1 LFKHGQS
8 KKSETRRFAQ
18 HDRGTKRFN
27 ASILQLFNE
36 PMSFGAP
43 EWLWGLLLIPL
54 LVALFL
60 HAENRG
66 FQRLQ
71 QFVSARLLPQLAGTV
86 NRPRRIMRFGLQV
99 LGLSLAIISL
109 SQPRWGYTFED
120 VKRKGL
126 DLLIAVDTSR
136 SMLSNDVQPDRLT
149 RVKLAIQDLIDE
161 LQGDRV
167 GLIAFAGRAF
177 LQAPL
182 TIDYDAVIDAVNDLD
197 TKTIPE
203 GGTDI
208 PSAITLATQSFGKS
222 AMGNRAL
229 IIFTDGEESN
239 ELTGDAL
246 KTAKAAADAGVR
258 IFTVGVGT
266 PEGSL
271 IPIAADDGQTSFV
284 KDSAGQVHKS
294 KLDDKRLRGVAE
306 STGGFYLHLENGPR
320 SMQQIQSEGL
330 AKMQA
335 AEMDVRLSRRPI
347 ERYEWPASAALVA
360 LALSI
365 VIRERKRVHQRA
377 HLPAMQAMQA
387 GVPAPARSTIGSRPV
402 KATGAAVA
410 LLIFVCASAFATVPG
425 VDAYQQG
432 KFEDAYKEF
441 QETLKSHPQSRAEDK
456 LQFDSGTAAYKL
468 KDYNKALE
476 SFSQA
481 LLTPD
486 TGLQTKG
493 HYNLGNTLY
502 ERGEMQK
509 NDDKKLS
516 DWTNALDH
524 YEQTLKLDPQNKEA
538 KDNYEYVKRKIDEL
552 KNKKQEQQQQ
562 PSPSPTPPQKNNQ
575 KKKDQKQQQQQQ
587 NQDQQQQKDQQQKDQ
602 QQQQQQDQKDQQ
614 QAQNQQSQN
623 GSDSD
628 KQQKKE
634 QQKDQAQAKNEPQK
648 KPQQSPG
655 ESPSPSPGTEKQQDN
670 QTSPSPGQQQ
680 AEQSPSPSEGENEMS
695 SPSPGEGEDENASPT
710 PAESPQ
716 KKFAGEVK
724 GAGGESS
731 PKPAEKNEQVG
742 EAQQEKEGQMSERQ
756 ALALLESM
764 KDEEARVRLDER
776 KVRRHV
782 YNDW

>member
-1 LFKHGQS
+1 M
-8 KKSETRRFAQ
+8 T
-18 HDRGTKRFN
+18 
-27 ASILQLFNE
+27 
-36 PMSFGAP
+36 FGAP
-43 EWLWGLLLIPL
+43 EWLWGLLLIPVL
-54 LVALFL
+54 IALFVR
-60 HAENRG
+60 AEHRG
-66 FQRLQ
+66 LKRLQ

-86 NRPRRIMRFGLQV
+86 NRRRRIIRFALLL
-99 LGLSLAIISL
+99 LGLALAIVSLA
-109 SQPRWGYTFED
+109 QPRWGYTFED

-126 DLLIAVDTSR
+126 DLLVAVDTSR
-136 SMLSNDVQPDRLT
+136 SMLSNDVQPNRLE

-182 TIDYDAVIDAVNDLD
+182 TIDYDAVIEAVTDLD

-203 GGTDI
+203 GGTNI
-208 PSAITLATQSFGKS
+208 SSAITLATQSFGKS

-229 IIFTDGEESN
+229 IVFTDGEELS
-239 ELTGDAL
+239 GDAV

-258 IFTVGVGT
+258 IFTIGVGT
-266 PEGSL
+266 PQGSL
-271 IPIAADDGQTSFV
+271 IPVTGDNGETSFV
-284 KDSAGQVHKS
+284 KDSAGQVVKS
-294 KLDDKRLRGVAE
+294 KLDDKRLREVAE
-306 STGGFYLHLENGPR
+306 ATGGFYLHLENGPR
-320 SMQQIQSEGL
+320 TMQQVQSEGL

-347 ERYEWPASAALVA
+347 ERYEWPLGGALIA

-365 VIRERKRVHQRA
+365 LIPERKRVRERA
-377 HLPAMQAMQA
+377 H
-387 GVPAPARSTIGSRPV
+387 VPAPARNAGRSVAGGPV
-402 KATGAAVA
+402 KAAGAAVA
-410 LLIFVCASAFATVPG
+410 VLILLCSSVFATVPG
-425 VDAYQQG
+425 INAYQQG
-432 KFEDAYKEF
+432 KFENAYKEF
-441 QETLKSHPQSRAEDK
+441 QDTLKSHPQSRAEDE

-502 ERGEMQK
+502 QRGEMQK
-509 NDDKKLS
+509 SDDKKLS

-538 KDNYEYVKRKIDEL
+538 KDNYEYVKKKIDEL
-552 KNKKQEQQQQ
+552 KNKKEQQQ
-562 PSPSPTPPQKNNQ
+562 PSPSPTPPQKNKQ
-575 KKKDQKQQQQQQ
+575 DKQDQQQKQQNQQ
-587 NQDQQQQKDQQQKDQ
+587 NQDQQQQQKDQQQKDQ
-602 QQQQQQDQKDQQ
+602 KDQQQQQQQQQQQNQNQQDQKDQQ
-614 QAQNQQSQN
+614 QAQNQQSQDKS
-623 GSDSD
+623 GSDKD
-628 KQQKKE
+628 QKQQ
-634 QQKDQAQAKNEPQK
+634 QQKDQSQAKNEPQK
-648 KPQQSPG
+648 KPQQQPG
-655 ESPSPSPGTEKQQDN
+655 ESPSPSPGTEKQPGN
-670 QTSPSPGQQQ
+670 QPSPSPGQRQ
-680 AEQSPSPSEGENEMS
+680 AEQSPSPGEGENEMP
-695 SPSPGEGEDENASPT
+695 SPSPGEGEEENGSPT

-724 GAGGESS
+724 GAGGDNSQ
-731 PKPAEKNEQVG
+731 KPADKNEQVA
-742 EAQQEKEGQMSERQ
+742 EAEQEKEGQMSERQ

-776 KVRRHV
+776 KVKRHV

>member
-1 LFKHGQS
+1 
-8 KKSETRRFAQ
+8 
-18 HDRGTKRFN
+18 
-27 ASILQLFNE
+27 
-36 PMSFGAP
+36 
-43 EWLWGLLLIPL
+43 
-54 LVALFL
+54 
-60 HAENRG
+60 
-66 FQRLQ
+66 
-71 QFVSARLLPQLAGTV
+71 
-86 NRPRRIMRFGLQV
+86 
-99 LGLSLAIISL
+99 
-109 SQPRWGYTFED
+109 
-120 VKRKGL
+120 
-126 DLLIAVDTSR
+126 VDTSR
-136 SMLSNDVQPDRLT
+136 SMLSNDVQPDRLE
-149 RVKLAIQDLIDE
+149 RVKLAIQDLINE

-182 TIDYDAVIDAVNDLD
+182 TIDYDAVIEAVNDLD
-197 TKTIPE
+197 TKSIPE
-203 GGTDI
+203 GGTAI
-208 PSAITLATQSFGKS
+208 SSAITLATQSFGKS

-239 ELTGDAL
+239 ELTSEAL

-266 PEGSL
+266 PQGSL
-271 IPIAADDGQTSFV
+271 IPITGDDGQTSFV

-294 KLDDKRLRGVAE
+294 KLDEKRLREVAE
-306 STGGFYLHLENGPR
+306 ATGGFYLHLENGPR
-320 SMQQIQSEGL
+320 SMQQIENEGL

-347 ERYEWPASAALVA
+347 ERYEWPLGGALVA

-365 VIRERKRVHQRA
+365 LVRERKRVRQRA
-377 HLPAMQAMQA
+377 Y
-387 GVPAPARSTIGSRPV
+387 VPAPSRSAATNIGGGPA
-402 KATGAAVA
+402 KAAGAAVA
-410 LLIFVCASAFATVPG
+410 LLLLLCSSAFAMAPG
-425 VDAYQQG
+425 INAYQQG

-441 QETLKSHPQSRAEDK
+441 QETLKSHPQSRAEDT

-486 TGLQTKG
+486 TGLQSKG

-502 ERGEMQK
+502 QRGEMQK
-509 NDDKKLS
+509 ADDKKLS

-538 KDNYEYVKRKIDEL
+538 KENYEYVKKKIDEL
-552 KNKKQEQQQQ
+552 KNKKQEQQ
-562 PSPSPTPPQKNNQ
+562 PSPSPTPPQKNKQ
-575 KKKDQKQQQQQQ
+575 KKQDQQQQQQQQ
-587 NQDQQQQKDQQQKDQ
+587 NHQNQDQEQQQKDQQQKD

-628 KQQKKE
+628 KQQKE
-634 QQKDQAQAKNEPQK
+634 QQQKDQAQAKNEPQK
-648 KPQQSPG
+648 KQQQQPG
-655 ESPSPSPGTEKQQDN
+655 ESPSPSPGEQNQQDN
-670 QTSPSPGQQQ
+670 QPSPSPGQRQ
-680 AEQSPSPSEGENEMS
+680 AEE
-695 SPSPGEGEDENASPT
+695 SPSPGEGENEEPSLSPGEGENEEPSPSPGEGEGENASPT
-710 PAESPQ
+710 PAESPG

-724 GAGGESS
+724 GAAGDTAQ
-731 PKPAEKNEQVG
+731 KPADKTEKAA
-742 EAQQEKEGQMSERQ
+742 EAEQEKEGQMSERQ

-776 KVRRHV
+776 KVKRHV

>member
-1 LFKHGQS
+1 M
-8 KKSETRRFAQ
+8 T
-18 HDRGTKRFN
+18 
-27 ASILQLFNE
+27 
-36 PMSFGAP
+36 FGVP

-54 LVALFL
+54 LIALFVRSE
-60 HAENRG
+60 HRG
-66 FQRLQ
+66 LKRLQ

-86 NRPRRIMRFGLQV
+86 NRRRRIIRFGLLL
-99 LGLSLAIISL
+99 LGLALAIVSLA
-109 SQPRWGYTFED
+109 QPRWGYTFED

-126 DLLIAVDTSR
+126 DLLVAVDTSR
-136 SMLSNDVQPDRLT
+136 SMLSNDVQPNRLD

-182 TIDYDAVIDAVNDLD
+182 TIDYDAVIEAVGDLD

-203 GGTDI
+203 GGTNI
-208 PSAITLATQSFGKS
+208 SSAITLATQSFGKS

-229 IIFTDGEESN
+229 IIFTDGEELS
-239 ELTGDAL
+239 GDAV

-258 IFTVGVGT
+258 IFTIGVGT
-266 PEGSL
+266 PQGSL
-271 IPIAADDGQTSFV
+271 IPVTGDNGETSFV
-284 KDSAGQVHKS
+284 KDSSGQVVKS
-294 KLDDKRLRGVAE
+294 KLDDKRLREVAE
-306 STGGFYLHLENGPR
+306 ATGGFYLHLENGPR
-320 SMQQIQSEGL
+320 TMQQVQSEGL

-347 ERYEWPASAALVA
+347 ERYEWPLGAALIA

-365 VIRERKRVHQRA
+365 LIPERKRVRERA
-377 HLPAMQAMQA
+377 H
-387 GVPAPARSTIGSRPV
+387 VPAPARNAGRSVAGGAV

-410 LLIFVCASAFATVPG
+410 VLMLLCSSVFATVPG
-425 VDAYQQG
+425 INSYQQG

-441 QETLKSHPQSRAEDK
+441 QDTLKSHPQSRAEDE

-502 ERGEMQK
+502 QRGEMQK
-509 NDDKKLS
+509 ADDKKLS

-538 KDNYEYVKRKIDEL
+538 KDNYEYVKKKIDEL
-552 KNKKQEQQQQ
+552 ENKKEQQQQ
-562 PSPSPTPPQKNNQ
+562 PSPSPTPPQKNKQ
-575 KKKDQKQQQQQQ
+575 DKKDQQQKQQNQQ
-587 NQDQQQQKDQQQKDQ
+587 NQDQQQQQKDQQQKNQ
-602 QQQQQQDQKDQQ
+602 NQQDQKDQQ
-614 QAQNQQSQN
+614 QAQNQQSQDKS
-623 GSDSD
+623 GSDKD
-628 KQQKKE
+628 QKE
-634 QQKDQAQAKNEPQK
+634 QQQKDQSQAKNEPQK
-648 KPQQSPG
+648 KQQQQPG
-655 ESPSPSPGTEKQQDN
+655 ESPSPSPGAEKQQDK
-670 QTSPSPGQQQ
+670 QPSPSPGEQQ
-680 AEQSPSPSEGENEMS
+680 AEQSPSPGKGENEKP
-695 SPSPGEGEDENASPT
+695 SPSPGEGEEENASPT

-716 KKFAGEVK
+716 KKLAGEVK
-724 GAGGESS
+724 GAGGDDSQ
-731 PKPAEKNEQVG
+731 KPADKDEQMAA
-742 EAQQEKEGQMSERQ
+742 EAEQEKEGEMSERQ

-776 KVRRHV
+776 KVKRHV